1 MIELNETFS
10 TTMIIEDVV
19 IPNTWN
25 ITVNL
30 MPNTAK
36 NKLYNKAMERVQYY
50 IQEILDNSI
59 FVGSHNLKL
68 LSEIPFKA
76 QVHVFPDDPWDHLIA
91 MCLYTKINSM
101 CEEVFFVDS
110 ITINSHQARSV
121 SHNFSEADGG
131 NENLLELFEEEPD
144 LEAYVKYWYKPTP
157 QLFLL
162 HEGLKLVDHP
172 WDEIELQY
180 EDKPKEADVVNLKDF
195 KKPKP
200 PKGDDDDIA

>member
-10 TTMIIEDVV
+10 TTMILEDVI
-19 IPNTWN
+19 IPNTWS
-25 ITVNL
+25 ITIQL
-30 MPNTAK
+30 LPNSAK
-36 NKLYNKAMERVQYY
+36 NKLYNKAMDRVQYY
-50 IQEILDNSI
+50 IQEVLDNSV
-59 FVGSHNLKL
+59 FVSYSNLAL

-101 CEEVFFVDS
+101 TEEVFYVDS

-131 NENLLELFEEEPD
+131 NENLHELFEDEPD
-144 LEAYVKYWYKPTP
+144 LEQYVNYWYKSTP

-162 HEGLKLVDHP
+162 HEGLKIVDHT
-172 WDEIELQY
+172 WDEIDLQY
-180 EDKPKEADVVNLKDF
+180 EDKPQEADVISLKDF
-195 KKPKP
+195 KKP
-200 PKGDDDDIA
+200 PKSDNDDIA

>member
-10 TTMIIEDVV
+10 TTMILEDVI
-19 IPNTWN
+19 IPNTWS
-25 ITVNL
+25 ITIQL
-30 MPNTAK
+30 LPNSAK

-50 IQEILDNSI
+50 IQEVLDNSM
-59 FVGSHNLKL
+59 FVSYSNLAL

-101 CEEVFFVDS
+101 TEEVFYVDS

-131 NENLLELFEEEPD
+131 NENLHELFEDEPD
-144 LEAYVKYWYKPTP
+144 LEQYVNYWYKSTP

-162 HEGLKLVDHP
+162 HEGLKIVDHT
-172 WDEIELQY
+172 WDEIDLQY
-180 EDKPKEADVVNLKDF
+180 EDKPQEADVISLKDF
-195 KKPKP
+195 KKP
-200 PKGDDDDIA
+200 PKSDNDDIA

>member
-10 TTMIIEDVV
+10 TTMILEDVI
-19 IPNTWN
+19 IPNTWS
-25 ITVNL
+25 ITVQML
-30 MPNTAK
+30 PNTSK

-50 IQEILDNSI
+50 IQEVLDNSI
-59 FVGSHNLKL
+59 FVSYSNLAL

-101 CEEVFFVDS
+101 TEEVFYVDS

-131 NENLLELFEEEPD
+131 NENLHELFEDEPD
-144 LEAYVKYWYKPTP
+144 LEQYVNYWYKSTP

-162 HEGLKLVDHP
+162 HEGLKIVDHT
-172 WDEIELQY
+172 WDEIDLQY
-180 EDKPKEADVVNLKDF
+180 EDKPQEADVISLKDF
-195 KKPKP
+195 KKP
-200 PKGDDDDIA
+200 PKSDNDDIA

>member
-10 TTMIIEDVV
+10 TTMILEDVI
-19 IPNTWN
+19 IPNTWS
-25 ITVNL
+25 ITIQL
-30 MPNTAK
+30 LPNSAK

-50 IQEILDNSI
+50 IQEVLDNSV
-59 FVGSHNLKL
+59 FVSYSNLAL

-101 CEEVFFVDS
+101 TEEVFYVDS

-131 NENLLELFEEEPD
+131 NENLHELFEDEPD
-144 LEAYVKYWYKPTP
+144 LEQYVNYWYKSTP

-162 HEGLKLVDHP
+162 HEGLKIVDHT
-172 WDEIELQY
+172 WDEIDLQY
-180 EDKPKEADVVNLKDF
+180 EDKPQEADVISLKDF
-195 KKPKP
+195 KKP
-200 PKGDDDDIA
+200 PKSDNDDIA

>member
-30 MPNTAK
+30 IPNNSK
-36 NKLYNKAMERVQYY
+36 NKLYNKAMERIQYY

-59 FVGSHNLKL
+59 FVGSYNLKS
-68 LSEIPFKA
+68 LSTIPFKA

-91 MCLYTKINSM
+91 MCLYTKINSI
-101 CEEVFFVDS
+101 CEKVFYVDNIS
-110 ITINSHQARSV
+110 ISSHQARSV

-131 NENLLELFEEEPD
+131 NENLLTLFEEEKD

-162 HEGLKLVDHP
+162 HEGLKLVDHL
-172 WDEIELQY
+172 WDEVELQY
-180 EDKPKEADVVNLKDF
+180 EDTPKEADVVNLKDF
-195 KKPKP
+195 KKP
-200 PKGDDDDIA
+200 PKGDNDDIA